1 MGTFLLIYFAMSLI
15 VMQIVQPQ
23 NDPKAPFA
31 MCIICFLTGG
41 LIFMAAVLLG
51 IIRALTGKEFFDE

>member
-23 NDPKAPFA
+23 DDPRDPVA
-31 MCIICFLTGG
+31 MCVICFLTGG
-41 LIFMAAVLLG
+41 AIFMLAILLG
-51 IIRALTGKEFFDE
+51 IIKLLTGREFFED

>member
-1 MGTFLLIYFAMSLI
+1 METFLLIYFAMSLI

-23 NDPKAPFA
+23 NDPKNPVG
-31 MCIICFLTGG
+31 MCIMCFITGG

-51 IIRALTGKEFFDE
+51 LIRALTGKEFFDE